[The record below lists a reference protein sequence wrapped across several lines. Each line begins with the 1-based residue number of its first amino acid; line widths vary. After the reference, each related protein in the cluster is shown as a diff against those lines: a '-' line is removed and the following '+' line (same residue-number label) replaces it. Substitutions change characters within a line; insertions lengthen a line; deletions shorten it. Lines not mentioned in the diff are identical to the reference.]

1 MRKIVDLYKRSA
13 KDQLVWTYIIQLGQ
27 DGSHPSLLDYKE
39 EALRLALVD
48 KLGTEQS
55 LLIKVRGYE

>member
-27 DGSHPSLLDYKE
+27 DGTHPSLLDYKE

-55 LLIKVRGYE
+55 LLVKVRGYE